1 MGSLPQYIWG
11 HYVAFLGCVEC
22 ISSEK
27 ETLKVLRVP
36 TRKENR
42 TIAVKGQIILCASL
56 IFQTINLCSDEF
68 MFFKIVSNVY
78 YVFIED
84 LYM

>member
-1 MGSLPQYIWG
+1 MGLLPQYIWG

-27 ETLKVLRVP
+27 ETLKVFRVP

-42 TIAVKGQIILCASL
+42 TIAVKGQILCASL
-56 IFQTINLCSDEF
+56 IFQATNFSYWDFCSVYS
-68 MFFKIVSNVY
+68 FKKLVIR
-78 YVFIED
+78 
-84 LYM
+84 

>member
-68 MFFKIVSNVY
+68 MFCKIVSNVY